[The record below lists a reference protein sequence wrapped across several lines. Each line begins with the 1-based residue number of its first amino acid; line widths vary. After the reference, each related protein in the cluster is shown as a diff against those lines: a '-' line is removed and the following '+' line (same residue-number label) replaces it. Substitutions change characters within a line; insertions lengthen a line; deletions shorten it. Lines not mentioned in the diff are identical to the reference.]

1 MDFYAIGAQVIPVF
15 YLALAFENHALYRQP
30 DSYDPENK
38 DNPRHWNASQIV
50 LVVFATVIMAA
61 GEVAALVGLY
71 FELKHPII
79 NMLVWYGLG
88 AGIVAVVWPV
98 LSYQSQ
104 LYKLHR
110 AAGGGSGLI
119 VGISIVALIIMS
131 AALATLFFWVP

>member
-1 MDFYAIGAQVIPVF
+1 M
-15 YLALAFENHALYRQP
+15 AFENHALYRQP
-30 DSYDPENK
+30 DSYDPEDK

-88 AGIVAVVWPV
+88 AGIVGVVG
-98 LSYQSQ
+98 LSCHIS
-104 LYKLHR
+104 R
-110 AAGGGSGLI
+110 NSTS
-119 VGISIVALIIMS
+119 SIVLRV
-131 AALATLFFWVP
+131 AAAA